1 MPLIVIIA
9 IRSSPN
15 KTLFSMRE
23 GRLTVGRYNSYHIV
37 QKAEKVELP
46 MVSPTFS
53 VLFIIISNIVL
64 R

>member
-23 GRLTVGRYNSYHIV
+23 GRLAVRRYNSYHIV
-37 QKAEKVELP
+37 LKAEKVELP
-46 MVSPTFS
+46 MGSPTFS
-53 VLFIIISNIVL
+53 V
-64 R
+64 